1 MWRLFL
7 VVLHVHHGSFIAEFF
22 TPGINGVRRNES
34 ARQAPAADARRN
46 AGQSVARE
54 MTSDETKHLFASS
67 DDRDKTQEIATTRA
81 TTKQGTAVSAPVAAG
96 AYVG

>member
-1 MWRLFL
+1 MWTLFL
-7 VVLHVHHGSFIAEFF
+7 VVLHVHHGSYIAEFF

-67 DDRDKTQEIATTRA
+67 DDRDKTQQKATTRA
-81 TTKQGTAVSAPVAAG
+81 TKQGTAAVTAPVAAG